1 MLRMTKQADY
11 AIVLLTR
18 MAHHPDD
25 QINASDLADQT
36 GLPQPI
42 VSKILKLLARREL
55 LLSHRGAKGGYRLA
69 RPADRISVARIIEAV
84 EGPIAITE
92 CVDDTPGECV
102 QEPVCPVRSNWQRI
116 NSAVR
121 DALEHITLQEMTHPV
136 RPTLVTLGNGASAA
150 EAEVTDYEQE
160 LVETHH
166 AGN

>member
-18 MAHHPDD
+18 MAGMPEV
-25 QINASDLADQT
+25 QINASEIASQT

-55 LLSHRGAKGGYRLA
+55 LISHRGAKGGYRLA
-69 RPADRISVARIIEAV
+69 RAAENISVAEIIEAV

-92 CVDDTPGECV
+92 CVDETPGECS

-116 NSAVR
+116 NYAVR
-121 DALEHITLQEMTHPV
+121 SALEQITLEEMTHPV
-136 RPTLVTLGNGASAA
+136 APMLVTLGSGPTAPSA
-150 EAEVTDYEQE
+150 E
-160 LVETHH
+160 LE
-166 AGN
+166 

>member
-18 MAHHPDD
+18 MAGSPEV
-25 QINASDLADQT
+25 QINASEIASQT

-55 LLSHRGAKGGYRLA
+55 LISHRGAKGGYRLA
-69 RPADRISVARIIEAV
+69 RAAENISVAEIIEAV

-92 CVDDTPGECV
+92 CVDETPGECS

-116 NSAVR
+116 NYAVR
-121 DALEHITLQEMTHPV
+121 SALEQITLAEMTHPV
-136 RPTLVTLGNGASAA
+136 APMLVTLGSGPTAPSA
-150 EAEVTDYEQE
+150 E
-160 LVETHH
+160 L
-166 AGN
+166 G

>member
-18 MAHHPDD
+18 MASHPEGR
-25 QINASDLADQT
+25 INASEISDQT

-55 LLSHRGAKGGYRLA
+55 LISHRGAKGGYRLA
-69 RPADRISVARIIEAV
+69 RPADRISVAQIIEAV

-102 QEPVCPVRSNWQRI
+102 QEPVCPVRSNWNRI

-121 DALEHITLQEMTHPV
+121 DALGRITLQEMTHPV
-136 RPTLVTLGNGASAA
+136 SPVLVTLGGTPPRTDL
-150 EAEVTDYEQE
+150 EAVTREEE
-160 LVETHH
+160 LLERQH
-166 AGN
+166 AGS

>member
-18 MAHHPDD
+18 MAGMPEV
-25 QINASDLADQT
+25 QINASEIASQT

-55 LLSHRGAKGGYRLA
+55 LISHRGAKGGYRLA
-69 RPADRISVARIIEAV
+69 RAAENISVAEIIEAV

-92 CVDDTPGECV
+92 CVDETPGECS

-116 NSAVR
+116 NYAVR
-121 DALEHITLQEMTHPV
+121 SALEQITLEEMTHPV
-136 RPTLVTLGNGASAA
+136 APMLVTLGSGPTAPSA
-150 EAEVTDYEQE
+150 E
-160 LVETHH
+160 L
-166 AGN
+166 G

>member
-18 MAHHPDD
+18 MAGVPEV
-25 QINASDLADQT
+25 QINASEIASQT

-55 LLSHRGAKGGYRLA
+55 LISHRGAKGGYRLA
-69 RPADRISVARIIEAV
+69 RAAENISVAEIIEAV

-92 CVDDTPGECV
+92 CVDETPGECS

-116 NSAVR
+116 NYAVR
-121 DALEHITLQEMTHPV
+121 SALEQITLEEMTHPV
-136 RPTLVTLGNGASAA
+136 APMLVTLGSGPTAPSA
-150 EAEVTDYEQE
+150 E
-160 LVETHH
+160 LE
-166 AGN
+166 